1 MSPLP
6 SVMLP
11 YCWCFWFVLLLMT
24 FLNVSAMSSS
34 VMVKFNE
41 TATLTCSQTCS
52 DLVTWTVS
60 HKQLDILA
68 QCDQTSCQSQE
79 GFHMSHDQYLK
90 GDLSLTITDV
100 DFTKRGWYM
109 CECDGVDLCHVTLQ
123 IESLRSSVQ
132 LMPGDP
138 LVLDL
143 PISESVE
150 VIYNSADAAAPKQI
164 CTVEGHTLQCKPE
177 YSQRTSFMSAV
188 ELRGTEPSDSGVY
201 TIRDLS
207 NKWVIQTYTVSVQE
221 FQPCPADQS
230 STVMVLAVLLALTW
244 VGLVAGLVAAGL
256 MIAWQRK
263 TIQQLQ
269 RGHADY

>member
-52 DLVTWTVS
+52 GLVTWTVS

-68 QCDQTSCQSQE
+68 QCDQTSCQFKE

-123 IESLRSSVQ
+123 IEPLRSSVQ
-132 LMPGDP
+132 FMPGDP

-143 PISESVE
+143 PVSESVE
-150 VIYNSADAAAPKQI
+150 VIYNSADAAAPVQI
-164 CTVEGHTLQCKPE
+164 CTVEGRTLQCKPE
-177 YSQRTSFMSAV
+177 YSQRASLMSAV
-188 ELRGTEPSDSGVY
+188 VLRGTAPSDSGVY

-207 NKWVIQTYTVSVQE
+207 NKLVVQTYTVSVQKV
-221 FQPCPADQS
+221 QPLSPAVKS
-230 STVMVLAVLLALTW
+230 STVIGLAVLLALTW
-244 VGLVAGLVAAGL
+244 AGLVAAGL
-256 MIAWQRK
+256 IIVWQRK
-263 TIQQLQ
+263 KNSAAPERML
-269 RGHADY
+269 RP